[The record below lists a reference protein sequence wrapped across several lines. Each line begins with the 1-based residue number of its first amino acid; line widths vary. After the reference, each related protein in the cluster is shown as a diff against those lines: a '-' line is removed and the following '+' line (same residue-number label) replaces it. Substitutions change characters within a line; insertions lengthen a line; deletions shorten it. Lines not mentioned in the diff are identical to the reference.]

1 MINKENWKE
10 NYTHISN
17 EVIDNEKVLRVVKS
31 GKINEYDENTYAKLV
46 DSSFHN
52 GIIEVKMLSRLLKE
66 APDFARGFIGI
77 AYRINEDDTKFESF
91 YVRPTNGRQCDDSVR
106 KQHGCQYFSYPTYTF
121 AYFRE
126 HGITK
131 YENQV
136 DIDLNEWISLKAV
149 IEDEKATFYLNDE
162 KHPLK
167 AGELMIINSNEVHS
181 IDSPE
186 ENHTAVL
193 QIPLKQFEDYFTA
206 HRFIRFAA
214 NEQETD
220 SQLWRLIREMYKLY
234 GKRGTGYEFKIRSF
248 YYDVLYL
255 LVNHYR
261 LDEAGEQEVRHSRR
275 LDALARI
282 TSYMREHYQE
292 ELKLTEVA
300 NMFGYSDAYLSRM
313 FQKYANVNFK
323 TYLQDIR
330 MTYAYRE
337 LLNSDKTISQIAM
350 DNGFSSS
357 RAFTREFQK
366 RYGIL
371 PSEVEREK

>member
-1 MINKENWKE
+1 MEFQHE
-10 NYTHISN
+10 L
-17 EVIDNEKVLRVVKS
+17 VIP
-31 GKINEYDENTYAKLV
+31 DEGLP
-46 DSSFHN
+46 F
-52 GIIEVKMLSRLLKE
+52 
-66 APDFARGFIGI
+66 
-77 AYRINEDDTKFESF
+77 KFFLFEGSQGN
-91 YVRPTNGRQCDDSVR
+91 YVREKHWHTSIEI
-106 KQHGCQYFSYPTYTF
+106 F
-121 AYFRE
+121 AVME
-126 HGITK
+126 G
-131 YENQV
+131 
-136 DIDLNEWISLKAV
+136 SL
-149 IEDEKATFYLNDE
+149 TFYLNDE

-193 QIPLKQFEDYFTA
+193 QIPLKQ
-206 HRFIRFAA
+206 
-214 NEQETD
+214 
-220 SQLWRLIREMYKLY
+220 LIREMYKLY
-234 GKRGTGYEFKIRSF
+234 GKRGTGYAFKIRSF

>member
-1 MINKENWKE
+1 MEFQHE
-10 NYTHISN
+10 L
-17 EVIDNEKVLRVVKS
+17 VIP
-31 GKINEYDENTYAKLV
+31 DEGLP
-46 DSSFHN
+46 F
-52 GIIEVKMLSRLLKE
+52 
-66 APDFARGFIGI
+66 
-77 AYRINEDDTKFESF
+77 KFFLFEGSQGN
-91 YVRPTNGRQCDDSVR
+91 YVREKHWHTSIEI
-106 KQHGCQYFSYPTYTF
+106 F
-121 AYFRE
+121 AVME
-126 HGITK
+126 G
-131 YENQV
+131 
-136 DIDLNEWISLKAV
+136 SL
-149 IEDEKATFYLNDE
+149 TFYLNE
-162 KHPLK
+162 EEHPLK

-181 IDSPE
+181 INSPE

-193 QIPLKQFEDYFTA
+193 QIPLKQFEDYYT
-206 HRFIRFAA
+206 
-214 NEQETD
+214 EL
-220 SQLWRLIREMYKLY
+220 SRLVQEMYSLY
-234 GKRGTGYEFKIRSF
+234 IKRGSGYEFKIRSF

-261 LDEAGEQEVRHSRR
+261 LDEAREQEVRHSRR

-292 ELKLTEVA
+292 ELKLTEIA

-337 LLNSDKTISQIAM
+337 LLNTDKTISQIAL

-371 PSEVEREK
+371 PSELGRTK